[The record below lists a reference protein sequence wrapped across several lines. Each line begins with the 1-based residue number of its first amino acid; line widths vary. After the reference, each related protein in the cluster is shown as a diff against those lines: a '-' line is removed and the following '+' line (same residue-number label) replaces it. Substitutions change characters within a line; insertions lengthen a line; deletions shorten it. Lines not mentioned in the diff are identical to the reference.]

1 MKKISPYAFAAIL
14 TAARIFALSVY
25 ITSADENPTLTAI
38 CTVAVSLIKLPLL
51 FLIAAAEKNP
61 SQSRSA
67 AKLRAVFSAAVSA
80 IFLIMINDMF
90 AELAQSVYPERFGK
104 IGLTAVMLFVSAYV
118 ASMGIHGTSRSAVF
132 SVAAFLAAIVIIFA
146 EMRSGMQNDRINLY
160 SANAASEAFR
170 TCKNALAQL
179 ADVFIFY
186 EMCRY
191 THGSAKKSAGL
202 YISADIL
209 ISLLFFMMS
218 ASVLGSFYPKSGY
231 VFFTLSYCTHGVLLD
246 RADGIFFAAASVFA
260 MITCAALLTILK
272 NSLGFLFKI
281 KNETSKTSCLL
292 ACAAVLTV
300 LNLSLIGFNLSPG
313 RYTAVLSIAA
323 AAVIL
328 ISSAAKI
335 IISSHKGAAK

>member
-1 MKKISPYAFAAIL
+1 
-14 TAARIFALSVY
+14 
-25 ITSADENPTLTAI
+25 
-38 CTVAVSLIKLPLL
+38 
-51 FLIAAAEKNP
+51 
-61 SQSRSA
+61 
-67 AKLRAVFSAAVSA
+67 
-80 IFLIMINDMF
+80 
-90 AELAQSVYPERFGK
+90 
-104 IGLTAVMLFVSAYV
+104 
-118 ASMGIHGTSRSAVF
+118 
-132 SVAAFLAAIVIIFA
+132 
-146 EMRSGMQNDRINLY
+146 
-160 SANAASEAFR
+160 
-170 TCKNALAQL
+170 
-179 ADVFIFY
+179 
-186 EMCRY
+186 
-191 THGSAKKSAGL
+191 
-202 YISADIL
+202 
-209 ISLLFFMMS
+209 MMS

-281 KNETSKTSCLL
+281 KNESSKTSQPSCLL
-292 ACAAVLTV
+292 ACAAALTV